1 MLHPSKD
8 RAVGVLPAQH
18 STGGPRETFTINLGP
33 QHPATHGVLRVKMEM
48 DGEYIVNAEPVPG
61 YIHRMHEKMGE
72 NRDVTQYIP
81 NTSRVDYLSA
91 MNYTHAWVAVVEQA
105 LKIQVPQRTEYIRV
119 ITSELNRISSHL
131 IWWGAFVMD
140 LGGMTP
146 MLYGLDDR
154 EKILDLLEGL
164 CGARLTYCYYR
175 VGGLTNDVDQQF
187 LDGCRAFVKH
197 MRPQL
202 KMYKA
207 LTTDNII
214 LQKRLKDIGPIS
226 QEMCRKY
233 GATGAVA
240 RGSGINYDVRKNE
253 SYGAYKDFDFEIPV
267 YPQCDCW
274 ARYMVRMDEMEQSL
288 RIIEQAVEK
297 LPDGPFMADKLPR
310 AFKMPPGDYYYA
322 VEAARGRFSFRVV
335 STGKEIPYRVKL
347 RSPCFSNLSLF
358 EEASRGMLLADA
370 LALMGSLDLVIPDI
384 DR

>member
-1 MLHPSKD
+1 
-8 RAVGVLPAQH
+8 
-18 STGGPRETFTINLGP
+18 
-33 QHPATHGVLRVKMEM
+33 
-48 DGEYIVNAEPVPG
+48 
-61 YIHRMHEKMGE
+61 MGE
-72 NRDVTQYIP
+72 NRDDSQYLP
-81 NTSRVDYLSA
+81 TTRRVADRSA
-91 MNYTHAWVAVVEQA
+91 MNYTHAWVAIVEQA
-105 LKIQVPQRTEYIRV
+105 MKIQVPQRVEYIRI

-146 MLYGLDDR
+146 MLYGLEDR

-175 VGGLTNDVDQQF
+175 VGGLTNDVDQNF
-187 LDGCRAFVKH
+187 IEGCRAFVKH

-226 QEMCRKY
+226 PEMCRKY

-240 RGSGINYDVRKNE
+240 RGSGINYDLRKNE
-253 SYGAYKDFDFEIPV
+253 PYGAYKDFDFDIPV
-267 YPQCDCW
+267 YSQCDCW

-288 RIIEQAVEK
+288 RIIEQGIEK
-297 LPDGPFMADKLPR
+297 LPDGPIMADKLPR
-310 AFKMPPGDYYYA
+310 SFKMPAGDYYYA
-322 VEAARGRFSFRVV
+322 VEAARGRFAFRVV
-335 STGKEIPYRVKL
+335 STGKDIPYRVKL

-358 EEASRGMLLADA
+358 EETSRGMLLADA